1 MRVRK
6 GGSAQDP
13 SEKIMTPWTFDVKFP
28 YGTQFTFGS
37 LTFATEKDGNLR
49 MLPPGPAPE
58 RLAPAYGQAPCFLV
72 ISSTTGGACS
82 SLDPY
87 AGQHIRTVK
96 LVQGIPIVTSI
107 LQPSELIIIGS
118 IPRSR
123 LN

>member
-1 MRVRK
+1 
-6 GGSAQDP
+6 
-13 SEKIMTPWTFDVKFP
+13 MTPWTFDVKFP
-28 YGTQFTFGS
+28 CGTQFTFRS
-37 LTFATEKDGNLR
+37 LTFAIGKDGNLR

-58 RLAPAYGQAPCFLV
+58 CLAPTYGQAPCFLV

-82 SLDPY
+82 GLNPY
-87 AGQHIRTVK
+87 AGQHIHTVK

-118 IPRSR
+118 IPQSR